1 MTRAFLSLTGP
12 DLFREFG
19 INYNGR
25 CRTASLSSHS
35 WLLSSERTRFL
46 NNVFYGLGTVKKVIE
61 CVPNFSEGRDLAV
74 IRQITDAIESVQGI
88 QLLDVDPGESTNR
101 TVVTFIGEPE
111 PLREAAFRAVQKASE
126 LIDMSGHEGE
136 HSRFG
141 ATDVCPFVP
150 VSNASMEDCVEI
162 ARQVGK
168 RIGDELGI
176 PVYLYE
182 HAASKPERQNLAKVR
197 AGEYEG
203 LQKKLADPA
212 WKPDF
217 GPAVFNPGAGATA
230 VGAREFLIAYNINLN
245 TTDRRYANE
254 IAYEIRERGRWKR
267 IGNVEPFYYKGD
279 VVYFEEGRYADGNS
293 DFIAGSFEELA
304 EFYKNKYDADL
315 YKRYRSIGL
324 DPDSL
329 IGRPVYKDG
338 MFTHLKGIGWV
349 VDDYKCAQISLN
361 LTNYKVTSPVAVL
374 EAVRQLAIERGI
386 VITGSEVV
394 GVVPYE
400 AMQEA
405 GRFYLRRMQKSTGI
419 PARDIVTTAVQ
430 AMGLTD
436 VAEFDIDKKVIGLPV
451 SDGPLANLT
460 ITDFVDEVSRDT
472 PAPGG
477 GSIAALA
484 GALGSALASM
494 VVNLSVG
501 KGEFD
506 SQYNELCLLADKAQV
521 IKDELIRSIDADTE
535 AFNEVIAGM
544 RMAKDTTE
552 QIALRSG
559 VIRAGYKSAA
569 EVPLRTAELCRQVLD
584 LCQAAAN
591 IGNKAVMSDAGVGA
605 LMALAGV
612 QGAIHNVRINLPHT
626 KDEVFI
632 ARMQAQ
638 LGALISESREV
649 CDAIQ
654 LQVESEF

>member
-1 MTRAFLSLTGP
+1 
-12 DLFREFG
+12 
-19 INYNGR
+19 
-25 CRTASLSSHS
+25 
-35 WLLSSERTRFL
+35 
-46 NNVFYGLGTVKKVIE
+46 VKKVIE

-74 IRQITDAIESVQGI
+74 IKQITDVIESVQGI

-101 TVVTFIGEPE
+101 TVVTFIGEPG
-111 PLREAAFRAVQKASE
+111 PVKEAAFRAVKKAAE
-126 LIDMSGHEGE
+126 LIDMSKHKGE

-150 VSNASMEDCVEI
+150 VSNSSMDECAEI
-162 ARQVGK
+162 ARQVGQ
-168 RIGDELGI
+168 RIGEKLGI

-203 LQKKLADPA
+203 LKKKLADPD

-217 GPAVFNPGAGATA
+217 GPAMFNPGAGATA

-254 IAYEIRERGRWKR
+254 LAYEIRERGRWKR
-267 IGNVEPFYYKGD
+267 NGNVEPFYYKGEL
-279 VVYFEEGRYADGNS
+279 VNFEEGKYPDGNS
-293 DFIAGSFEELA
+293 DFVAGSFEELA
-304 EFYKNKYDADL
+304 EHYKKEYGADL

-324 DPDSL
+324 DPDDL

-349 VDDYKCAQISLN
+349 VDDYKRAQVSLN
-361 LTNYKVTSPVAVL
+361 LTNYRITSPVDVL
-374 EAVRQLAIERGI
+374 EAVRKLAIERGI
-386 VITGSEVV
+386 VVTGSEVV

-400 AMQEA
+400 AMRNA
-405 GRFYLRRMQKSTGI
+405 GQFYLRRMQKSTGI

-436 VAEFDIDKKVIGLPV
+436 VAEFEIDKKVIGMPAPE
-451 SDGPLANLT
+451 GPLANLS

-501 KGEFD
+501 KGEYD
-506 SQYNELCLLADKAQV
+506 SQYNELCQLAEKAQV
-521 IKDELIRSIDADTE
+521 VKDELVRAIDADTE

-544 RMAKDTTE
+544 RMAKDTSE
-552 QIALRSG
+552 QVELRSQ
-559 VIRAGYKSAA
+559 VIKAGYKSAA

-584 LCQAAAN
+584 ICQAAAN
-591 IGNKAVMSDAGVGA
+591 IGNMAVMSDAGVGA

-626 KDEVFI
+626 KDEAFI
-632 ARMQAQ
+632 EQMQDR
-638 LGALISESREV
+638 LGTLVSESKAL

-654 LQVESEF
+654 RQVESGF

>member
-1 MTRAFLSLTGP
+1 M
-12 DLFREFG
+12 
-19 INYNGR
+19 
-25 CRTASLSSHS
+25 
-35 WLLSSERTRFL
+35 
-46 NNVFYGLGTVKKVIE
+46 KKVIE
-61 CVPNFSEGRDLAV
+61 CVPNFSEGRDLA
-74 IRQITDAIESVQGI
+74 IIKQITDVIESVQGI
-88 QLLDVDPGESTNR
+88 RLLDVDPGESTNR

-111 PLREAAFRAVQKASE
+111 PVKEAAFRAVRKAAE
-126 LIDMSGHEGE
+126 VIDMSKHKGE

-150 VSNASMEDCVEI
+150 VSGATMEDCIEI
-162 ARQVGK
+162 ARQVGQ
-168 RIGDELGI
+168 RIGEELSI

-182 HAASKPERQNLAKVR
+182 HAASRPERQNLAKVR

-203 LQKKLADPA
+203 LPKKLADPE

-254 IAYEIRERGRWKR
+254 IAYEIRERGRWMR
-267 IGNVEPFYYKGD
+267 TGNVEPFYYKGD
-279 VVYFEEGRYADGNS
+279 VVYFEEGKYPDGNS
-293 DFIAGSFEELA
+293 DFVAGSFDELA
-304 EFYKNKYDADL
+304 DFYKDTYGADL

-324 DPDSL
+324 DPDDL

-349 VDDYKCAQISLN
+349 VDDYQCAQISLN
-361 LTNYKVTSPVAVL
+361 LTNYKITSPADVL
-374 EAVRQLAIERGI
+374 EAVRELAVARGI
-386 VITGSEVV
+386 VISGSEVV

-400 AMQEA
+400 AMQQA

-419 PARDIVTTAVQ
+419 PVRDLVTTAVQ
-430 AMGLTD
+430 AMGLND
-436 VAEFDIDKKVIGLPV
+436 VAPFDIDKKVIGMPV
-451 SDGPLANLT
+451 PDGPLVKLT
-460 ITDFVDEVSRDT
+460 IADFVDEVSRDT

-484 GALGSALASM
+484 GALGSSLASM
-494 VVNLSVG
+494 VVNLSIG

-506 SQYNELCLLADKAQV
+506 SQYEDLCQLAEKAQT
-521 IKDELIRSIDADTE
+521 IKDELIRAIDADTE

-544 RMAKDTTE
+544 RMAKDTAE
-552 QIALRSG
+552 QVALRSS
-559 VIRAGYKSAA
+559 VIQAGYKSAA
-569 EVPLRTAELCRQVLD
+569 KVPLKTAKLCREVLD
-584 LCQAAAN
+584 LCQHAAN
-591 IGNKAVMSDAGVGA
+591 VGNMAVMSDAGVGA

-626 KDEVFI
+626 KDETFI
-632 ARMQAQ
+632 AEMQAQ
-638 LGALISESREV
+638 LGALISESREI

-654 LQVESEF
+654 AQVESSF